1 MSERMPIVAGNWK
14 MNTTPRQ
21 GAALVQDL
29 VWDLEEVGGVEVV
42 VCPPFTGL
50 YAVSVVISN
59 EKTGIELG
67 AQDMFWEEKGAYTGE
82 VSAQM
87 LLDVDCRYV
96 IVGHSERREYFAE
109 TNEIVNRKAKAV
121 FAAGMTPIVCVGES
135 LETREAGET
144 EAFVRTQVLESCAGF
159 GAEDASRLVVA
170 YEPIWAIGTGRTA
183 TPEQA
188 NDVARSIRAA
198 IGAMY
203 SPMAATQVR
212 IQYGGSVTPEN
223 AAMFFT
229 EPDIDGALVGGASL
243 TRDSFT
249 AIASAAAR

>member
-1 MSERMPIVAGNWK
+1 MSDRTPIVAGNWK

-29 VWDLEEVGGVEVV
+29 VWDLEDVSGVEVV

-50 YAVSVVISN
+50 YPVSVVIAN
-59 EKTGIELG
+59 EKTQIELG

-82 VSAQM
+82 VSAEM
-87 LLDVDCRYV
+87 LLDTDCKYV
-96 IVGHSERREYFAE
+96 ICGHSERREHFAE
-109 TNEIVNRKAKAV
+109 TNETVNRKAKAV
-121 FAAGMTPIVCVGES
+121 FGAGMTPIVCVGES

-144 EAFVRTQVLESCAGF
+144 ESFVRTQVLESCAGF
-159 GAEDASRLVVA
+159 DADQAIRLVVA

-183 TPEQA
+183 IPEQA
-188 NDVARSIRAA
+188 NDVARSIRATL
-198 IGAMY
+198 GAMY
-203 SPMAATQVR
+203 SPETAKQVR

-223 AAMFFT
+223 AAMFFG

-243 TRDSFT
+243 TREPFT
-249 AIASAAAR
+249 AIVTAAAQ

>member
-1 MSERMPIVAGNWK
+1 MTMEGEGPMSDRMPIVAGNWK

-29 VWDLEEVGGVEVV
+29 VWDLEDVSGVEVV

-59 EKTGIELG
+59 EKTAIELG
-67 AQDMFWEEKGAYTGE
+67 AQNMFWEEKGAYTGE
-82 VSAQM
+82 ISAQM

-96 IVGHSERREYFAE
+96 IVGHSERREYFGE

-144 EAFVRTQVLESCAGF
+144 EAFVRGQVLESCAGF
-159 GAEDASRLVVA
+159 SAEEATRLVVA
-170 YEPIWAIGTGRTA
+170 YEPIWAIGTGRTRDPRA
-183 TPEQA
+183 GQRRRPQHPCDHRR
-188 NDVARSIRAA
+188 DVFA
-198 IGAMY
+198 
-203 SPMAATQVR
+203 
-212 IQYGGSVTPEN
+212 
-223 AAMFFT
+223 
-229 EPDIDGALVGGASL
+229 
-243 TRDSFT
+243 
-249 AIASAAAR
+249 